1 MVDHYFHQNF
11 FSQEEVVQLNQH
23 IESNYNQIE
32 TAKNQSV
39 KDNGYSKNNTKILM
53 INIYKIKDLVSRLES
68 YVKYVN
74 ESYFGFDVYPFNDHD
89 TCLLNIY
96 KPDGEYDY
104 HTDHSRNDVFDIKL
118 TVLANLSTQD
128 FEGGDFKIFNGGE
141 YDVPGFRPSGS
152 ILIFKSYLSHKV
164 SPIISGERRSL
175 TIFARGPHLK

>member
-11 FSQEEVVQLNQH
+11 FSQEEVIQLNQH
-23 IESNYNQIE
+23 IESNYNKIE
-32 TAKNQSV
+32 TAKNQ
-39 KDNGYSKNNTKILM
+39 
-53 INIYKIKDLVSRLES
+53 
-68 YVKYVN
+68 YVN
-74 ESYFGFDVYPFNDHD
+74 ESHFGFDVYPFNDHD

-175 TIFARGPHLK
+175 TIFTRGPHLK